1 VKFTKGSQPKVFWR
15 PLFRDADAGESAKQ
29 VQRSG
34 ICLTLFG
41 QEANATHLVSKCI
54 GNAETCSR
62 ANTRLREYA
71 IAISTSP
78 LFVVTLPMP
87 LLGWAMRH
95 LKSNVLIVDEPCP
108 AVETRFSSV
117 IAQQTYA
124 HARQRY
130 TIEITGLWRLR
141 VLKGVLRVSSPV
153 FCKVDFG
160 CEASAAIVYGLRV
173 IHQEQCR
180 DEKIGVSSQDTRTAS
195 RLPMSRIVPV
205 LPLPAS
211 SLIEPHC

>member
-15 PLFRDADAGESAKQ
+15 RLFRDADAGESAKQ
-29 VQRSG
+29 EVQRSG
-34 ICLTLFG
+34 ICLTHFG

-78 LFVVTLPMP
+78 VFVVTLPMP

-117 IAQQTYA
+117 MAQQTYA

-141 VLKGVLRVSSPV
+141 VLKGVLRVSPV

-160 CEASAAIVYGLRV
+160 CEASAAIVSGLPV
-173 IHQEQCR
+173 IRPE
-180 DEKIGVSSQDTRTAS
+180 
-195 RLPMSRIVPV
+195 SRIDPTESSINTMRSMRSKASNIRVSYEKVP
-205 LPLPAS
+205 
-211 SLIEPHC
+211 SLQAAI